1 VEKEVLS
8 RAWLI
13 GLSCFGHFKMT
24 KLTTSYIFAA
34 AAASYVA
41 AQSFVSD
48 PLVDKV
54 VPYTAIPYQVDTHT
68 ADRGPQSGYNIC
80 NSTTENQDSMCQTG
94 FMNHIDD
101 FCLFAPPSPDT
112 TIGDS
117 EGEEVAWCTKKGHGT
132 RLIPDGALYGVQVV
146 QSPGYIQIVGFI
158 DQTKLNIADGDYGG
172 ELDSGGQDGR
182 GNPIGGLVYSNAFPS
197 NNGNNASYQ
206 QSRHWTYF
214 IGGNTFCAKACDDT
228 QPNAAALCE
237 HIYDR
242 IGCAYNAPNN
252 AQNGTFEVC
261 QGADMTPVGQYVVN
275 GVTSTWTQPAETV
288 SITSIPYT
296 PTPAASSN
304 CIQYSSAD
312 LYNDL
317 ASVSAAIPT
326 TTGSSAASATT
337 TVTSS
342 SGKAGSS
349 TSSSAGSSNKG
360 NTSGAATATKSSA
373 GTTTTGTSNSA
384 STMGISVV
392 SSFVGVLVSVFVLA

>member
-1 VEKEVLS
+1 M
-8 RAWLI
+8 I
-13 GLSCFGHFKMT
+13 
-24 KLTTSYIFAA
+24 KLTSSYLLAA
-34 AAASYVA
+34 AAVSYVS

-80 NSTTENQDSMCQTG
+80 NSTTENQDSLCQTG
-94 FMNHIDD
+94 FMNHLDD
-101 FCLFAPPSPDT
+101 FCLFAPPKPDT

-132 RLIPDGALYGVQVV
+132 RLIPEGALTGVQVV

-252 AQNGTFEVC
+252 AQNGVFEYC
-261 QGADMTPVGQYVVN
+261 KGDDMFPVGQYIVN
-275 GVTSTWTQPAETV
+275 GVTSTWFQPAETV

-296 PTPAASSN
+296 PTAAASSS
-304 CIQYSSAD
+304 CITYASSN

-317 ASVSAAIPT
+317 VSVAPASTAST
-326 TTGSSAASATT
+326 SSATSATT
-337 TVTSS
+337 TVASTGK
-342 SGKAGSS
+342 SGS
-349 TSSSAGSSNKG
+349 TSGAGSSNKG
-360 NTSGAATATKSSA
+360 ASGPTATQSSA
-373 GTTTTGTSNSA
+373 GASSTGKANSA
-384 STMGISVV
+384 SSLGISVA
-392 SSFVGVLVSVFVLA
+392 SGFVGMFLSAFMFA

>member
-1 VEKEVLS
+1 MLKLAYSSVL
-8 RAWLI
+8 
-13 GLSCFGHFKMT
+13 
-24 KLTTSYIFAA
+24 AA
-34 AAASYVA
+34 AAVSYVS

-54 VPYTAIPYQVDTHT
+54 VPYTAIPYQVDQHT

-80 NSTTENQDSMCQTG
+80 NSTTETQDSMCQTG

-101 FCLFAPPSPDT
+101 FCLFAPPKPNT

-117 EGEEVAWCTKKGHGT
+117 EGEEVAWCTKKGHGS
-132 RLIPDGALYGVQVV
+132 RLIPEGALYGVQVV

-197 NNGNNASYQ
+197 NNGDNSSYQ

-242 IGCAYNAPNN
+242 IGCAYNAPSN
-252 AQNGTFEVC
+252 AKNGTFEYC
-261 QGADMTPVGQYVVN
+261 KGDDMVPVGQYVVN

-288 SITSIPYT
+288 SITGVPYT
-296 PTPAASSN
+296 PTPAASSQ
-304 CIQYSSAD
+304 CTTFTSAS
-312 LYNDL
+312 LYTDL
-317 ASVSAAIPT
+317 ASVGVSGSPANPSA
-326 TTGSSAASATT
+326 TGSSGSGSGASTT
-337 TVTSS
+337 KS
-342 SGKAGSS
+342 GSS
-349 TSSSAGSSNKG
+349 PSQTGNSN
-360 NTSGAATATKSSA
+360 SA
-373 GTTTTGTSNSA
+373 GTA
-384 STMGISVV
+384 MGLSIV
-392 SSFVGVLVSVFVLA
+392 SGFAGVLFSVFAFAA